1 MTEKRSE
8 SRRRRSSGRR
18 RGGDDNGERGAWE
31 PVALSVSYDLPVL
44 IWCLFY
50 AIYAANGRLPFS
62 EAFVVLLVS
71 VVALTIAL
79 RRPKK
84 VRRRRASVFPWV
96 FALSLLLIYWGARY
110 FPTIQVPFMAESLP
124 IATLLLLAR
133 LAVYLALKV
142 KYPTLLNPRSR
153 IRSWEH
159 QLRLACV
166 LAVCVLSVMALIIH
180 PALIGR
186 YPVLLAGSSLATGA
200 FILRLSEMAI
210 LVWFTSLRP
219 MVFLDRRWSGGLLVL
234 TATIGLVFCLLT

>member
-8 SRRRRSSGRR
+8 SIRKRTSGKR
-18 RGGDDNGERGAWE
+18 RGGDDNGKRIAWE

-71 VVALTIAL
+71 VIALIIAL

-84 VRRRRASVFPWV
+84 VRRRRASVFPWA
-96 FALSLLLIYWGARY
+96 FALALLLIYWGARY
-110 FPTIQVPFMAESLP
+110 FPTFQVPFMAESVP
-124 IATLLLLAR
+124 ITTLLLLAR

-142 KYPTLLNPRSR
+142 GYPALLNPRSR

-166 LAVCVLSVMALIIH
+166 LAVCALSLMAIIIH
-180 PALIGR
+180 PALVGR
-186 YPVLLAGSSLATGA
+186 YPALLLGSSLATGA
-200 FILRLSEMAI
+200 FILRLSEMAM

-219 MVFLDRRWSGGLLVL
+219 MVFLNRKWSGGLLVL